1 MKQENFTPIMLKGM
15 YDYSHSNS
23 TLNVETIEK

>member
-1 MKQENFTPIMLKGM
+1 VKRENFTPIMIKGM

-23 TLNVETIEK
+23 TLNVERI

>member
-1 MKQENFTPIMLKGM
+1 MIKGM

-23 TLNVETIEK
+23 ILKVERI

>member
-1 MKQENFTPIMLKGM
+1 MIKDM

-23 TLNVETIEK
+23 TLNVERI

>member
-1 MKQENFTPIMLKGM
+1 M

-23 TLNVETIEK
+23 TLNIERI

>member
-1 MKQENFTPIMLKGM
+1 VKQENFTPIMIKGM

-23 TLNVETIEK
+23 TLKVERI

>member
-1 MKQENFTPIMLKGM
+1 MKRENFTPIMIKGM

-23 TLNVETIEK
+23 TLKVERI

>member
-1 MKQENFTPIMLKGM
+1 MKQENFTPIMIKSM

-23 TLNVETIEK
+23 TLEIERI

>member
-1 MKQENFTPIMLKGM
+1 MIKGM

-23 TLNVETIEK
+23 TLKAEKI

>member
-1 MKQENFTPIMLKGM
+1 MIKGM

-23 TLNVETIEK
+23 TLKVERI

>member
-1 MKQENFTPIMLKGM
+1 VKRENFTPIMTEGEGM

-23 TLNVETIEK
+23 TLKVERI

>member
-1 MKQENFTPIMLKGM
+1 VKQENFTPVMIKGT

-23 TLNVETIEK
+23 TLKVERI

>member
-1 MKQENFTPIMLKGM
+1 MKRENFTAIMIKGM

-23 TLNVETIEK
+23 TLKVERV